1 MINFLSL
8 LKAEFRQVTDESY
21 LDTNT
26 KKVITYPYLT
36 YQVSDEAIARNVD
49 GFYIDVDIF
58 DKSKSYVNLYSL
70 EGLVK
75 AHFKG
80 LDVLTDDMFLRF
92 SYRVG
97 NRVDTGDDLLIRR
110 NIQLYCKVEWRNK

>member
-58 DKSKSYVNLYSL
+58 DKSKCYVNLYSL
-70 EGLVK
+70 EELVK
-75 AHFKG
+75 AHFKE
-80 LDVLTDDMFLRF
+80 LDILTDDMFLRF